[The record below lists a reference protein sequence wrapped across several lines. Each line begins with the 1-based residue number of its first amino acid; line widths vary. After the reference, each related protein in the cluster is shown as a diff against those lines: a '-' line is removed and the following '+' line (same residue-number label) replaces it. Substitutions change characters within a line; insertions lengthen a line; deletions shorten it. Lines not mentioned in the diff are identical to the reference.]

1 MQYVHAN
8 VVKLFEKGDRKSRV
22 EILERNDGK
31 FEFRAFEE
39 RIDDGP
45 YAPGPYWSPTLHSGL
60 YSSAEEAERDA
71 LAQVN
76 WLRDSN

>member
-1 MQYVHAN
+1 MQYVHAK
-8 VVKLFEKGDRKSRV
+8 VVKVFETSDRKSRV

-31 FEFRAFEE
+31 YEFRGYEE

-45 YAPGPYWSPTLHSGL
+45 NSSGPYWSPTLFSGL
-60 YSSAEEAERDA
+60 FSSLEEARRDA

-76 WLRDSN
+76 WLRD